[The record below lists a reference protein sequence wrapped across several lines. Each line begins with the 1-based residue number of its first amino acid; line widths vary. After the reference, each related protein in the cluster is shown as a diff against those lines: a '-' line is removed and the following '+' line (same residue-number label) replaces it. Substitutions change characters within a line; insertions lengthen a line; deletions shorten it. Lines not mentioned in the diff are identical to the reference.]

1 MEGDNFM
8 NDDSYYRCLG
18 VIDRINEEAISKF
31 GSGYKF
37 SKALGRNTSWWNV
50 RYSAATFPRLEN
62 INTYAKLF
70 NVSVDY
76 LLTGKNRKP
85 YYSMVVCCGRLYN
98 EYKSHKIPVDKCKKY
113 APIMF
118 RVKQGHEVNLSTL
131 FDFENMFNIP
141 AYELGFKRSQNFS
154 AK

>member
-1 MEGDNFM
+1 M

-18 VIDRINEEAISKF
+18 VIDRINEEAISKY

-70 NVSVDY
+70 DVSVDY
-76 LLTGKNRKP
+76 LLTGKNKGIYIP
-85 YYSMVVCCGRLYN
+85 STVDCNRLYQ
-98 EYKSHKIPVDKCKKY
+98 EYKSHKIPVDMCKKY

-118 RVKQGHEVNLSTL
+118 KVRQGHGVNLGTL
-131 FDFENMFNIP
+131 FDFEEFFKVS
-141 AYELGFKRSQNFS
+141 AYELGFKKSQNLS